1 MDMNLSKLQETV
13 EDRGAW
19 HAAIHGVRKSQT
31 WLSNW
36 TEGTIQLARM
46 LADIAASTLNIKP
59 EFVNDTLEHFW
70 KEI

>member
-13 EDRGAW
+13 VDRGAW